1 MTAGIFGRKI
11 GMTQIFDK
19 DGSAIPVTLVKA
31 DPCQVCQ
38 IKTTKT
44 DGYDAIQVG
53 YLEEKLSKISKSMGN
68 FSPNRGCTMGF
79 SLVS

>member
-53 YLEEKLSKISKSMGN
+53 YLEEKLSKIQGENPFRSSQRDGL
-68 FSPNRGCTMGF
+68 RY
-79 SLVS
+79 L

>member
-53 YLEEKLSKISKSMGN
+53 YLEE
-68 FSPNRGCTMGF
+68 
-79 SLVS
+79 